1 MHYITNVEI
10 LFESNSSGEPFPL
23 HELAEKQSTQLVEI
37 LEDSDVTGNL
47 HYIITYNGG
56 HQKKIILPKN
66 KPSGDWGF
74 EIEAFLYRWKLL
86 YELHSRRYIV
96 YDENNQPTTTSKLS
110 ESEYQNLLKDF
121 DIYFDFDSDFRQN
134 LLQTNTYFDPFLDE
148 KVLVKES
155 LTAFKKII
163 FELDLV

>member
-1 MHYITNVEI
+1 MYYITNVEI
-10 LFESNSSGEPFPL
+10 LFEPDSSGDFFPL
-23 HELAEKQSTQLVEI
+23 HELAEKQSRQLVEI

-47 HYIITYNGG
+47 HYNITYNDG

-121 DIYFDFDSDFRQN
+121 DIYFDSDFRQN

-148 KVLVKES
+148 RVLVKES
-155 LTAFKKII
+155 LTAFKRII
-163 FELDLV
+163 CELDLV